1 MKTSQMGASK
11 GCIYPELAITRES
24 VTGHGVWARRQ
35 PKEWGNVMVEKGR
48 LGCALVGDCE
58 PG

>member
-24 VTGHGVWARRQ
+24 VTDHGVWARRQ
-35 PKEWGNVMVEKGR
+35 PEEWGNFMVEKGKAWLCPDGR
-48 LGCALVGDCE
+48 L
-58 PG
+58 